1 MPSGSARPTDPAR
14 DRLHIGVQLGTS
26 NVTWAALREAA
37 VRVEELGFDSLWVPD
52 HLLAWGGRA
61 PRFEA
66 WQILGALA
74 ALTKRIRL
82 GPLVSPVTFRHP
94 GLLAKMAATLDH
106 ISHGRVIL
114 GLGAGGMAE
123 EHRRYGL
130 SFGRASERAGRLEES
145 VQVIRSLLEAPQTT
159 FRGQHYTLR
168 SAIAEPKPVQ
178 RPLPLL
184 IAGKGRGTIGLA
196 ARHAALWNAICL
208 PTQLAQHVALLRSEL
223 SASGRT
229 SSAVMATVSFRLI
242 IRDDRAAIRSHIGQL
257 DPEWRADEYRIQG
270 SAGEVVQALSR
281 YIDAGAAG
289 LIVQMPAP
297 FDFVTL
303 ERLAAQRTAI
313 ARVVTA

>member
-1 MPSGSARPTDPAR
+1 MARSLERPAKS
-14 DRLHIGVQLGTS
+14 DDHFHWGVQLGTS

-37 VRVEELGFDSLWVPD
+37 VQVEELGFDSLWVPD

-61 PRFEA
+61 PRLEA
-66 WQILGALA
+66 WQVLGALA

-82 GPLVSPVTFRHP
+82 GPLVTPVTFRHP

-114 GLGAGGMAE
+114 GLGAGGMAD

-145 VQVIRSLLEAPQTT
+145 VHIIRSLLEAPQTT
-159 FRGQHYTLR
+159 FRGRHYTLR
-168 SAIAEPKPVQ
+168 SAIAEPRPVQ

-184 IAGKGRGTIGLA
+184 IAGKGRATIRLA
-196 ARHAALWNAICL
+196 ARHAAFWNAICL
-208 PTQLAQHVALLRSEL
+208 PTQLAHHVTTLRSEL
-223 SASGRT
+223 SATGRAST
-229 SSAVMATVSFRLI
+229 AVIATVSFRLI
-242 IRDDRAAIRSHIGQL
+242 IRDDKAAVRSRVRQL
-257 DPEWRADEYRIQG
+257 DPEWREDEYRIQG
-270 SAGEVVQALSR
+270 SADEVVQALSR
-281 YIDAGAAG
+281 YATAGAAG
-289 LIVQMPAP
+289 VIVQMPAP

-313 ARVVTA
+313 ARAL